1 MSSTSRASTG
11 TIEGFTEPGDSHVVD
26 VLKTTYLKDKV
37 AFRARLYGLTL
48 DCERDGMTIAM
59 LDPIVNFF
67 TRIFQWIGRGI
78 GFVIGVILW
87 PFLWAGR
94 WYTQRGWILKA
105 VRRPGAARADRP
117 LRQFLLRHPVV
128 EQLQP
133 ELCRHLQLRG
143 RATSRPASRSRRTP
157 APSTAKTCGRS
168 GIADV
173 AADLTDFNVNQNAW
187 ISSMILYKLG
197 LFGIDWDNTPLMDNK
212 ASFQRGINQAVRR
225 TATELA
231 DNLGR
236 VRTTSQIDPDLQD
249 ARGNLQFD
257 EETWYFGLNPFG
269 PKTPTPSYYRDAVNK
284 LRAFND
290 RLQTCQAVFD
300 ARADNL
306 KQYHRPHR
314 QRHRLDLG
322 DPQGA
327 RREPQQ
333 RLVRHPRRRPLLV
346 RLWPALCL
354 LRPDE
359 GARRPISRTSSR
371 KSTCENLWDT
381 MDAAVRLG
389 AAASSRSSS
398 PMAARTAGCMPTHLT
413 TMGFYILR
421 VRSNMVEI
429 SNVLTQ

>member
-1 MSSTSRASTG
+1 MLR
-11 TIEGFTEPGDSHVVD
+11 GD
-26 VLKTTYLKDKV
+26 
-37 AFRARLYGLTL
+37 
-48 DCERDGMTIAM
+48 IAM

-78 GFVIGVILW
+78 GLVIGAILW

-105 VRRPGAARADRP
+105 VVGLALLVLIGLYANFFYATQWWNKFDPNYVDKYTFENRNISAGEQVAAGAGT
-117 LRQFLLRHPVV
+117 
-128 EQLQP
+128 E
-133 ELCRHLQLRG
+133 
-143 RATSRPASRSRRTP
+143 
-157 APSTAKTCGRS
+157 TAKTCGNS
-168 GIADV
+168 GIAQI
-173 AADLTDFNVNQNAW
+173 AADLTDFNVNQNSW

-197 LFGIDWDNTPLMDNK
+197 FFGIDWDHTPFMDNK

-236 VRTTSQIDPDLQD
+236 VRTTSQIDGDLQD

-284 LRAFND
+284 LRSFNA
-290 RLQTCQAVFD
+290 RLATCQATFD

-306 KQYHRPHR
+306 KQYIDRISSDIGSTSAILKERAENHNNGWFDFRADDRFWFAYGQLYAYYGLMKGAQADFEDVIKEKH
-314 QRHRLDLG
+314 LG
-322 DPQGA
+322 
-327 RREPQQ
+327 
-333 RLVRHPRRRPLLV
+333 
-346 RLWPALCL
+346 
-354 LRPDE
+354 
-359 GARRPISRTSSR
+359 
-371 KSTCENLWDT
+371 NLWDT
-381 MDAAVRLG
+381 MDAQFVSALRIQPFIIANG
-389 AAASSRSSS
+389 RED
-398 PMAARTAGCMPTHLT
+398 GWIMPTHLT
-413 TMGFYILR
+413 TMGFYVLR

>member
-1 MSSTSRASTG
+1 
-11 TIEGFTEPGDSHVVD
+11 
-26 VLKTTYLKDKV
+26 
-37 AFRARLYGLTL
+37 
-48 DCERDGMTIAM
+48 M

-78 GFVIGVILW
+78 GLVIGAILW

-105 VRRPGAARADRP
+105 VVGLALLVLIGLYANFFYATQWWNKFDPDYVDKYTFENRNISAGEQVAAGAGTD
-117 LRQFLLRHPVV
+117 
-128 EQLQP
+128 
-133 ELCRHLQLRG
+133 
-143 RATSRPASRSRRTP
+143 
-157 APSTAKTCGRS
+157 TAKTCGNS
-168 GIADV
+168 GIAQV

-197 LFGIDWDNTPLMDNK
+197 LFGIDWDNTPFMDNK

-236 VRTTSQIDPDLQD
+236 VRTTSQIDGDLQD

-269 PKTPTPSYYRDAVNK
+269 PKTPTPSYYRDAVTK
-284 LRAFND
+284 LRSFNA
-290 RLQTCQAVFD
+290 RLGSCQATFD

-306 KQYHRPHR
+306 KQYIDRISSDIGSTSAILKERAENHNNGWFDFRADDRFWFAYGQLYAYYGLMKGAQADFEDVIKEKH
-314 QRHRLDLG
+314 LG
-322 DPQGA
+322 
-327 RREPQQ
+327 
-333 RLVRHPRRRPLLV
+333 
-346 RLWPALCL
+346 
-354 LRPDE
+354 
-359 GARRPISRTSSR
+359 
-371 KSTCENLWDT
+371 NLWDT
-381 MDAAVRLG
+381 MDAQFVSALRIQPFIIANG
-389 AAASSRSSS
+389 RED
-398 PMAARTAGCMPTHLT
+398 GWIMPTHLT
-413 TMGFYILR
+413 TMGFYVLR